1 MTLHTSRRLL
11 ALGIGLALAVAPA
24 VAGAQEAEEPG
35 GIAALGFNLPG
46 LVAQLI
52 NFGVLLLILRLFLY
66 KPVLRILDERKRRIE
81 EGLNR
86 AEQAAEQASASQEE
100 ARRAMDEARA
110 EGRELVARSQQTA
123 DRLRV
128 ELEER
133 ARADAEQIVTRARE
147 EIQSERDQAIQQL
160 RREFTDLTMA
170 AAERVIG
177 QSLDRDAHQRL
188 IDEVLVNSEFGQ
200 RN

>member
-1 MTLHTSRRLL
+1 
-11 ALGIGLALAVAPA
+11 
-24 VAGAQEAEEPG
+24 
-35 GIAALGFNLPG
+35 
-46 LVAQLI
+46 
-52 NFGVLLLILRLFLY
+52 
-66 KPVLRILDERKRRIE
+66 
-81 EGLNR
+81 
-86 AEQAAEQASASQEE
+86 
-100 ARRAMDEARA
+100 MDEARA

-123 DRLRV
+123 DRLRA

-160 RREFTDLTMA
+160 RREFTDLTMT